1 MQQIPQ
7 EIVQGMTQ
15 EIPGPRI
22 RRPFSRV
29 AVLEAEGIRP
39 KHGERWHPETGRRM
53 LTHEAPHTPRRR

>member
-1 MQQIPQ
+1 
-7 EIVQGMTQ
+7 MTQ